1 MLCPNCKET
10 IQDHLLICP
19 LCKEAISEPV
29 TFKKRSVQINKEA
42 LQIYD
47 ELTQEDKKDHD
58 YLKMYKKDMF
68 KQAKSLNLNNDQ
80 QEDVLDI
87 LGREAPEKPNL
98 FFEVVLTILSSIV
111 VLALVASQ
119 ILSFVIPYGVTTL
132 HLIYATL
139 GLSVLTL
146 LIIIA
151 KLFKHKK
158 AQTLILVG
166 MLHLIYLAAIIYLH
180 FFAKTL

>member
-19 LCKEAISEPV
+19 LCKETISEPV

-47 ELTQEDKKDHD
+47 ELTQEEKKEHD
-58 YLKMYKKDMF
+58 YLKTYKKDMY

-80 QEDVLDI
+80 KEDVLDI
-87 LGREAPEKPNL
+87 LGRDAPVKPNL
-98 FFEVVLTILSSIV
+98 FFEVGLTILTSIV
-111 VLALVASQ
+111 VLMLVASQ
-119 ILSFVIPYGVTTL
+119 IVSFVIPYGVTTL

-139 GLSVLTL
+139 GLSALTL
-146 LIIIA
+146 LIIIV
-151 KLFKHKK
+151 KILKHKK
-158 AQTLILVG
+158 AKTLLLIGL
-166 MLHLIYLAAIIYLH
+166 LHLIYLSAITYLH

>member
-19 LCKEAISEPV
+19 LCKETISEPV

-47 ELTQEDKKDHD
+47 ELTQEDKKEHD
-58 YLKMYKKDMF
+58 YLKTYKRDLY

-80 QEDVLDI
+80 KEDVLDI
-87 LGREAPEKPNL
+87 LGRDAPVKPNL

-111 VLALVASQ
+111 VLVLVASQ

-139 GLSVLTL
+139 GLSALTL
-146 LIIIA
+146 FIIIA